1 MKVNFIIK
9 FIHLGLFL
17 LFLSFGGC
25 KPDSHYHLTLGGLFQ
40 DKMVL
45 QQDTLV
51 SIWGKTNP
59 KTEVELKSSWGAMV
73 QTVSDSIGDWI
84 VQLPT
89 PKADHQ
95 PHKLSVTTENNNVNL
110 NNILLGEVWLASGQ
124 SNMEMPMKG
133 FRYAKIHELVQ
144 GADKEIADANYPE
157 IRMFTVKRMIA
168 FEPQKNVEGN
178 WAICSPETLGEFSAV
193 AYYFGKKLY
202 QKLEVPI
209 GLIHSSWG
217 GSPAESWARLDF
229 IEKIEGFENTSKR
242 LKIAND
248 PNTPYNKWVAKH
260 TSVKRDSLIEVD
272 NFKWIDETHLK
283 FLSSDYNDE
292 NWQDAS
298 VTSIGKAFEKDDFN
312 GIGWIRQQLNI
323 DSLPQGDLV
332 FDLGK
337 TDDLYTIFLNGK
349 MIGRKEYWGVAS
361 SRYTFSSDLLIKGQN
376 TIAIRFIDV
385 WGEGGLNADRNRGI
399 FDGDKKI
406 IALNEDWKLN
416 MVCYLT
422 GGDFYILKSGD
433 EEIAL
438 ASPERMPH
446 QSNSPTTL
454 NNGMIA
460 PLVPYTLK
468 GFIWYQGESN
478 QGRAEEYKTLFP
490 AVIDSW
496 RAQWKNQT
504 LPFYYVQIAPYAG
517 YGLRTDSAQRATSA
531 ELRESQMLT
540 LAKSN
545 VGMAITTDIGDD
557 KLIHPPKKKP
567 VGERLALWA
576 LNKDY
581 GYTDLVHSGP
591 IYKSVSFN
599 KGKAFVSFEH
609 LGSGLFCPDKTIKHF
624 EIAGRDGKYFSAK
637 ARIVGKEVMVWSKKV
652 SRPQS
657 VRLGWNNYVKINL
670 FNKEG
675 LPASSFRSKK

>member
-1 MKVNFIIK
+1 MITFLIGCQTNSPTE
-9 FIHLGLFL
+9 LSLNNLFN
-17 LFLSFGGC
+17 
-25 KPDSHYHLTLGGLFQ
+25 DH
-40 DKMVL
+40 MVL

-51 SIWGKTNP
+51 SFWGQATKGV
-59 KTEVELKSSWGAMV
+59 KVSLHSSWGAQATTVADETGNWMV
-73 QTVSDSIGDWI
+73 Q
-84 VQLPT
+84 LNT
-89 PKADHQ
+89 PKADNKSHT
-95 PHKLSVTTENNNVNL
+95 VTVKSKKNTIKIEDVL
-110 NNILLGEVWLASGQ
+110 MGEVWLASGQ

-133 FRYAKIHELVQ
+133 FRYAKVHELVE
-144 GADKEIADANYPE
+144 GAEEEIANANYPE
-157 IRMFTVKRMIA
+157 IRMFTVKRTIA
-168 FEPQKNVEGN
+168 FEPQENIEGN
-178 WAICSPETLGEFSAV
+178 WAVCTPETLGEFSAV

-202 QKLEVPI
+202 QELNVPI

-217 GSPAESWARLDF
+217 GSPAESWVRLDL
-229 IEKIEGFENTSKR
+229 IEKIKGFENTSKR
-242 LKIAND
+242 LEIAND

-260 TSVKRDSLIEVD
+260 TSVKWDSLIEVD
-272 NFKWIDETHLK
+272 NFKWVDKTHLE
-283 FLSSDYNDE
+283 FLSSDYNDDA
-292 NWQDAS
+292 WQDAA
-298 VTSIGKAFEKDDFN
+298 VTSIGEAFEKDDFN

-323 DSLPQGDLV
+323 DSLPDGDLV
-332 FDLGK
+332 FDLGE
-337 TDDLYTIFLNGK
+337 TDDLYTIFINGE

-361 SRYTFSSDLLIKGQN
+361 NRYTFSSDVLKKGQN

-385 WGEGGLNADRNRGI
+385 WGEGGLNVDRNRGI
-399 FDGDKKI
+399 YVGDKKI

-422 GGDFYILKSGD
+422 GGDFYILESGD

-438 ASPERMPH
+438 ASPDRMPH

-496 RAQWKNQT
+496 RAQWKNEA
-504 LPFYYVQIAPYAG
+504 LPFYYVQIAPFAG
-517 YGLRTDSAQRATSA
+517 YGLRTDAAERMTSA

-545 VGMAITTDIGDD
+545 VGMAITTDVGDD
-557 KLIHPPKKKP
+557 KLIHPPKKKE
-567 VGERLALWA
+567 VGDRLALWA

-591 IYKSVSFN
+591 IYKSVRFN
-599 KGKAFVSFEH
+599 KGRALVSFDH
-609 LGSGLFCPDKTIKHF
+609 AGSGLYCPDNTIKHF
-624 EIAGRDGKYFSAK
+624 EIAGADGKYYPAK
-637 ARIVGKEVMVWSKKV
+637 ARIVGKEVMVWSNKV
-652 SRPQS
+652 QQPKG
-657 VRLGWNNYVKINL
+657 VRLGWENYFEINL

-675 LPASSFRSKK
+675 LPASSFRSMK

>member
-1 MKVNFIIK
+1 MV
-9 FIHLGLFL
+9 LFL
-17 LFLSFGGC
+17 IGCQTNSPTELSLNNLFN
-25 KPDSHYHLTLGGLFQ
+25 DH
-40 DKMVL
+40 MVL

-51 SIWGKTNP
+51 SFWGQATKGV
-59 KTEVELKSSWGAMV
+59 KVSLHSSWGAQATTVADETGNWMV
-73 QTVSDSIGDWI
+73 Q
-84 VQLPT
+84 LNT
-89 PKADHQ
+89 PKADNKSHT
-95 PHKLSVTTENNNVNL
+95 VTVKSKKNTIKIEDVL
-110 NNILLGEVWLASGQ
+110 MGEVWLASGQ

-133 FRYAKIHELVQ
+133 FRYAKVHELVE
-144 GADKEIADANYPE
+144 GAEEEIANANYPE
-157 IRMFTVKRMIA
+157 IRMFTVKRTIA
-168 FEPQKNVEGN
+168 FEPQENIEGN
-178 WAICSPETLGEFSAV
+178 WAVCTPETLGEFSAV

-202 QKLEVPI
+202 QELNVPI

-217 GSPAESWARLDF
+217 GSPAESWVRLDL
-229 IEKIEGFENTSKR
+229 IEKIKGFENTSKR
-242 LKIAND
+242 LEIAND

-260 TSVKRDSLIEVD
+260 TSVKWDSLIEVD
-272 NFKWIDETHLK
+272 NFKWVDKTHLE
-283 FLSSDYNDE
+283 FLSSDYNDDA
-292 NWQDAS
+292 WQDAA
-298 VTSIGKAFEKDDFN
+298 VTSIGEAFEKDDFN

-323 DSLPQGDLV
+323 DSLPDGDLV
-332 FDLGK
+332 FDLGE
-337 TDDLYTIFLNGK
+337 TDDLYTIFINGE

-361 SRYTFSSDLLIKGQN
+361 NRYTFSSDVLKKGQN

-385 WGEGGLNADRNRGI
+385 WGEGGLNVDRNRGI
-399 FDGDKKI
+399 YVGDKKI

-422 GGDFYILKSGD
+422 GGDFYILESGD

-438 ASPERMPH
+438 ASPDRMPH

-496 RAQWKNQT
+496 RAQWKNEA
-504 LPFYYVQIAPYAG
+504 LPFYYVQIAPFAG
-517 YGLRTDSAQRATSA
+517 YGLRTDAAERMTSA

-545 VGMAITTDIGDD
+545 VGMAITTDVGDD
-557 KLIHPPKKKP
+557 KLIHPPKKKE
-567 VGERLALWA
+567 VGDRLALWA

-591 IYKSVSFN
+591 IYKSVRFN
-599 KGKAFVSFEH
+599 KGRALVSFDH
-609 LGSGLFCPDKTIKHF
+609 AGSGLYCPDNTIKHF
-624 EIAGRDGKYFSAK
+624 EIAGADGKYYPAK
-637 ARIVGKEVMVWSKKV
+637 ARIVGKEVMVWSNKV
-652 SRPQS
+652 QQPKG
-657 VRLGWNNYVKINL
+657 VRLGWENYFEINL

-675 LPASSFRSKK
+675 LPASSFRSMK

>member
-1 MKVNFIIK
+1 MV
-9 FIHLGLFL
+9 LFL
-17 LFLSFGGC
+17 IGCQTNSPTELSLNNLFN
-25 KPDSHYHLTLGGLFQ
+25 DH
-40 DKMVL
+40 MVL

-51 SIWGKTNP
+51 SFWGQATKGV
-59 KTEVELKSSWGAMV
+59 KVSLHSSWGAQATTVADETGNWMV
-73 QTVSDSIGDWI
+73 Q
-84 VQLPT
+84 LNT
-89 PKADHQ
+89 PKADNKSHT
-95 PHKLSVTTENNNVNL
+95 VTVKSKKNTIKIEDVL
-110 NNILLGEVWLASGQ
+110 MGEVWLASGQ

-133 FRYAKIHELVQ
+133 FRYAKVHELVE
-144 GADKEIADANYPE
+144 GAEEEIANANYPE
-157 IRMFTVKRMIA
+157 IRMFTVKRTIA
-168 FEPQKNVEGN
+168 FEPQENIEGN
-178 WAICSPETLGEFSAV
+178 WAVCTPETLGEFSAV

-202 QKLEVPI
+202 QELNVPI

-217 GSPAESWARLDF
+217 GSPAESWARLDL
-229 IEKIEGFENTSKR
+229 IEKIKGFENTSKR
-242 LKIAND
+242 LEIAND

-260 TSVKRDSLIEVD
+260 TSVKWDSLIEVD
-272 NFKWIDETHLK
+272 NFKWVDETHLE
-283 FLSSDYNDE
+283 FLYSDYNDDA
-292 NWQDAS
+292 WQDAA
-298 VTSIGKAFEKDDFN
+298 VTSIGEAFEKDDFN

-323 DSLPQGDLV
+323 DSLPEGDLV
-332 FDLGK
+332 FDLGE
-337 TDDLYTIFLNGK
+337 TDDLYTIFINGE

-361 SRYTFSSDLLIKGQN
+361 NRYTFSSDVLKKGQN

-385 WGEGGLNADRNRGI
+385 WGEGGLNVDRNRGI
-399 FDGDKKI
+399 YAGEKKI

-422 GGDFYILKSGD
+422 GGDFYILESGD

-438 ASPERMPH
+438 ASPDRMPH

-496 RAQWKNQT
+496 RAQWKNEA
-504 LPFYYVQIAPYAG
+504 LPFYYVQIAPFAG
-517 YGLRTDSAQRATSA
+517 YGLRTDAAERMTSA

-545 VGMAITTDIGDD
+545 VGMAITTDVGDD
-557 KLIHPPKKKP
+557 KLIHPPKKKE
-567 VGERLALWA
+567 VGDRLALWA

-591 IYKSVSFN
+591 IYKSMRFN
-599 KGKAFVSFEH
+599 KGRALVSFDH
-609 LGSGLFCPDKTIKHF
+609 AGSGLYCPDNTIKHF
-624 EIAGRDGKYFSAK
+624 EIAGTDGKYYPAK
-637 ARIVGKEVMVWSKKV
+637 ARIIGKEVMVWSNKV
-652 SRPQS
+652 PQPKG
-657 VRLGWNNYVKINL
+657 VRLGWENYFEINL

-675 LPASSFRSKK
+675 LPASSFRSMK

>member
-1 MKVNFIIK
+1 MKKITLLMV
-9 FIHLGLFL
+9 LFL
-17 LFLSFGGC
+17 IGCQTNSPTELSLINLFN
-25 KPDSHYHLTLGGLFQ
+25 DH
-40 DKMVL
+40 MVL

-51 SIWGKTNP
+51 SFWGQATKGV
-59 KTEVELKSSWGAMV
+59 KVSLHSSWGAQATTVADETGNWMV
-73 QTVSDSIGDWI
+73 Q
-84 VQLPT
+84 LNT
-89 PKADHQ
+89 PKADNKSHT
-95 PHKLSVTTENNNVNL
+95 VTVKSKKNTIKIEDVL
-110 NNILLGEVWLASGQ
+110 MGEVWLASGQ

-133 FRYAKIHELVQ
+133 FRYAKVHELVE
-144 GADKEIADANYPE
+144 GAEEEIANANYPE
-157 IRMFTVKRMIA
+157 IRMFTVKRTIA
-168 FEPQKNVEGN
+168 FEPQENIEGN
-178 WAICSPETLGEFSAV
+178 WAVCTPETLGEFSAV

-202 QKLEVPI
+202 QELNVPI

-217 GSPAESWARLDF
+217 GSPAESWVRLDL
-229 IEKIEGFENTSKR
+229 IEKIKGFENTSKR
-242 LKIAND
+242 LEIAND

-260 TSVKRDSLIEVD
+260 TSVKWDSLIEVD
-272 NFKWIDETHLK
+272 NFKWVDKTHLE
-283 FLSSDYNDE
+283 FLSSDYNDDA
-292 NWQDAS
+292 WQDAA
-298 VTSIGKAFEKDDFN
+298 VTSIGEAFEKDDFN

-323 DSLPQGDLV
+323 DSLPEGDLV
-332 FDLGK
+332 FDLGE
-337 TDDLYTIFLNGK
+337 TDDLYTIFINGE

-361 SRYTFSSDLLIKGQN
+361 NRYTFSSDVLKKGQN

-385 WGEGGLNADRNRGI
+385 WGEGGLNVDRNRGI
-399 FDGDKKI
+399 YVGDKKI

-422 GGDFYILKSGD
+422 GGDFYILESGD

-438 ASPERMPH
+438 ASPDRMPH

-496 RAQWKNQT
+496 RAQWKNEA
-504 LPFYYVQIAPYAG
+504 LPFYYVQIAPFAG
-517 YGLRTDSAQRATSA
+517 YGLRTDAAERMTSA

-545 VGMAITTDIGDD
+545 VGMAITTDVGDD
-557 KLIHPPKKKP
+557 KLIHPPKKKE
-567 VGERLALWA
+567 VGDRLALWA
-576 LNKDY
+576 FNKDY

-591 IYKSVSFN
+591 IYKSVRFN
-599 KGKAFVSFEH
+599 KGRALVSFDH
-609 LGSGLFCPDKTIKHF
+609 AGSGLYCPDNTIKHF
-624 EIAGRDGKYFSAK
+624 EIAGADGKYYPAK
-637 ARIVGKEVMVWSKKV
+637 ARIIGKEVMVWSNKV
-652 SRPQS
+652 PQPKG
-657 VRLGWNNYVKINL
+657 VRLGWENYFEINL

-675 LPASSFRSKK
+675 LPASSFRSME

>member
-1 MKVNFIIK
+1 MV
-9 FIHLGLFL
+9 LFL
-17 LFLSFGGC
+17 IGCQTNSPTELSLINLFN
-25 KPDSHYHLTLGGLFQ
+25 DH
-40 DKMVL
+40 MVL

-51 SIWGKTNP
+51 SFWGQATKGV
-59 KTEVELKSSWGAMV
+59 KVSLHSSWGAQATTVADETGNWMV
-73 QTVSDSIGDWI
+73 Q
-84 VQLPT
+84 LNT
-89 PKADHQ
+89 PKADNKSHT
-95 PHKLSVTTENNNVNL
+95 VTVKSKKNTIKIEDVL
-110 NNILLGEVWLASGQ
+110 MGEVWLASGQ

-133 FRYAKIHELVQ
+133 FRYAKVHELVE
-144 GADKEIADANYPE
+144 GAEEEIANANYPE
-157 IRMFTVKRMIA
+157 IRMFTVKRTIA
-168 FEPQKNVEGN
+168 FEPQENIEGN
-178 WAICSPETLGEFSAV
+178 WAVCTPETLWEFSAV

-202 QKLEVPI
+202 QELNVPI

-217 GSPAESWARLDF
+217 GSPAESWVRLDL
-229 IEKIEGFENTSKR
+229 IEKIKGFENTSKR
-242 LKIAND
+242 LESAND

-260 TSVKRDSLIEVD
+260 TSVKWDSLIEVD
-272 NFKWIDETHLK
+272 NFKWVDKTHLE
-283 FLSSDYNDE
+283 FLSSDYNDDA
-292 NWQDAS
+292 WQDAA
-298 VTSIGKAFEKDDFN
+298 VTSIGEAFEKDDFN

-323 DSLPQGDLV
+323 DSLPEGDLV
-332 FDLGK
+332 FDLGE
-337 TDDLYTIFLNGK
+337 TDDLYTIFINGE

-361 SRYTFSSDLLIKGQN
+361 NRYTFSSDVLKKGQN

-385 WGEGGLNADRNRGI
+385 WGEGGLNVDRNRGI
-399 FDGDKKI
+399 YVGDKKI

-422 GGDFYILKSGD
+422 GGDFYILESGD

-438 ASPERMPH
+438 ASPDRMPH

-496 RAQWKNQT
+496 RAQWKNEA
-504 LPFYYVQIAPYAG
+504 LPFYYVQIAPFAG
-517 YGLRTDSAQRATSA
+517 YGLRTDAAERMTSA

-545 VGMAITTDIGDD
+545 VGMAITTDVGDD
-557 KLIHPPKKKP
+557 KLIHPPKKKE
-567 VGERLALWA
+567 VGDRLALWA
-576 LNKDY
+576 FNKDY

-591 IYKSVSFN
+591 IYKSVRFN
-599 KGKAFVSFEH
+599 KGRALVSFDH
-609 LGSGLFCPDKTIKHF
+609 AGSGLYCPDNTIKHF
-624 EIAGRDGKYFSAK
+624 EIAGADGKYYPAK
-637 ARIVGKEVMVWSKKV
+637 ARIIGKEVMVWSNKV
-652 SRPQS
+652 PQPKG
-657 VRLGWNNYVKINL
+657 VRLGWENYFEINL

-675 LPASSFRSKK
+675 LPASSFRSME

>member
-1 MKVNFIIK
+1 MV
-9 FIHLGLFL
+9 LFL
-17 LFLSFGGC
+17 IGCQTNSPTELSLNNLFN
-25 KPDSHYHLTLGGLFQ
+25 DH
-40 DKMVL
+40 MVL

-51 SIWGKTNP
+51 SFWGQATKGV
-59 KTEVELKSSWGAMV
+59 KVSLHSSWGAQATTVADETGNWMV
-73 QTVSDSIGDWI
+73 Q
-84 VQLPT
+84 LNT
-89 PKADHQ
+89 PKADNKSHT
-95 PHKLSVTTENNNVNL
+95 VTVKSKKNTIKIEDVL
-110 NNILLGEVWLASGQ
+110 MGEVWLASGQ

-133 FRYAKIHELVQ
+133 FRYAKVHELVE
-144 GADKEIADANYPE
+144 GAEEEIANANYPE
-157 IRMFTVKRMIA
+157 IRMFTVKRTIA
-168 FEPQKNVEGN
+168 FEPQENIEGN
-178 WAICSPETLGEFSAV
+178 WAVCTPETLGEFSAV

-202 QKLEVPI
+202 QELNVPI

-217 GSPAESWARLDF
+217 GSPAESWVRLDL
-229 IEKIEGFENTSKR
+229 IEKIKGFENTSKR
-242 LKIAND
+242 LEIAND

-260 TSVKRDSLIEVD
+260 TSVKWDSLIEVD
-272 NFKWIDETHLK
+272 NFKWVDKTHLE
-283 FLSSDYNDE
+283 FLSSDYNDDA
-292 NWQDAS
+292 WQDAA
-298 VTSIGKAFEKDDFN
+298 VTSIGEAFEKDDFN

-323 DSLPQGDLV
+323 DSLPDGDLV
-332 FDLGK
+332 FDLGE
-337 TDDLYTIFLNGK
+337 TDDLYTIFINGE

-361 SRYTFSSDLLIKGQN
+361 NRYTFSSDVLKKGQN

-385 WGEGGLNADRNRGI
+385 WGEGGLNVDRNRGI
-399 FDGDKKI
+399 YVGDKKI

-422 GGDFYILKSGD
+422 GGDFYILESGD
-433 EEIAL
+433 EEIVL

-496 RAQWKNQT
+496 RAQWKNEA
-504 LPFYYVQIAPYAG
+504 LPFYYVQIAPFAG
-517 YGLRTDSAQRATSA
+517 YGLRTDAAERMTSA

-545 VGMAITTDIGDD
+545 VGMAITTDVGDD
-557 KLIHPPKKKP
+557 KLIHPPKKKE
-567 VGERLALWA
+567 VGDRLALWA

-591 IYKSVSFN
+591 IYKSVRFN
-599 KGKAFVSFEH
+599 KGRALVSFDH
-609 LGSGLFCPDKTIKHF
+609 AGSGLYCPDNTIKHF
-624 EIAGRDGKYFSAK
+624 EIAGADGKYYPAK
-637 ARIVGKEVMVWSKKV
+637 VRIVGKEVMVWSNKV
-652 SRPQS
+652 QQPKG
-657 VRLGWNNYVKINL
+657 VRLGWENYFEINL

-675 LPASSFRSKK
+675 LPASSFRSMK

>member
-1 MKVNFIIK
+1 MITFLIGCQTNSPTE
-9 FIHLGLFL
+9 LSLNNLFN
-17 LFLSFGGC
+17 
-25 KPDSHYHLTLGGLFQ
+25 DH
-40 DKMVL
+40 MVL

-51 SIWGKTNP
+51 SFWGQATKGV
-59 KTEVELKSSWGAMV
+59 KVSLHSSWGAQATTVADETGNWMV
-73 QTVSDSIGDWI
+73 Q
-84 VQLPT
+84 LNT
-89 PKADHQ
+89 PKADNKSHT
-95 PHKLSVTTENNNVNL
+95 VTVKSKKNTIKIEDVL
-110 NNILLGEVWLASGQ
+110 MGEVWLASGQ

-133 FRYAKIHELVQ
+133 FRYAKVHELVE
-144 GADKEIADANYPE
+144 GAEEEIANANYPE
-157 IRMFTVKRMIA
+157 IRMFTVKRTIA
-168 FEPQKNVEGN
+168 FEPQENIEGN
-178 WAICSPETLGEFSAV
+178 WAVCTPETLGEFSAV

-202 QKLEVPI
+202 QELNVPI

-217 GSPAESWARLDF
+217 GSPAESWVRLDL
-229 IEKIEGFENTSKR
+229 IEKIKGFENTSKR
-242 LKIAND
+242 LEIAND

-260 TSVKRDSLIEVD
+260 TSVKWDSLIEVD
-272 NFKWIDETHLK
+272 NFKWVDKTHLE
-283 FLSSDYNDE
+283 FLSSDYNDDA
-292 NWQDAS
+292 WQDAA
-298 VTSIGKAFEKDDFN
+298 VTSIGEAFEKDDFN

-323 DSLPQGDLV
+323 DSLPEGDLV
-332 FDLGK
+332 FDLGE
-337 TDDLYTIFLNGK
+337 TDDLYTIFINGE

-361 SRYTFSSDLLIKGQN
+361 NRYTFSSDVLKKGQN

-385 WGEGGLNADRNRGI
+385 WGEGGLNVDRNRGI
-399 FDGDKKI
+399 YVGDKKI

-422 GGDFYILKSGD
+422 GGDFYILESGD

-438 ASPERMPH
+438 ASPDRMPH

-496 RAQWKNQT
+496 RAQWKNEA
-504 LPFYYVQIAPYAG
+504 LPFYYVQIAPFAG
-517 YGLRTDSAQRATSA
+517 YGLRTDAAERMTSA

-545 VGMAITTDIGDD
+545 VGMAITTDVGDD
-557 KLIHPPKKKP
+557 KLIHPPKKKE
-567 VGERLALWA
+567 VGDRLALWA

-591 IYKSVSFN
+591 IYKSVRFN
-599 KGKAFVSFEH
+599 KGRALVSFDH
-609 LGSGLFCPDKTIKHF
+609 AGSGLYCPDNTIKHF
-624 EIAGRDGKYFSAK
+624 EIAGADGKYYPAK
-637 ARIVGKEVMVWSKKV
+637 ARIVGKEVMVWSNKV
-652 SRPQS
+652 QQPKG
-657 VRLGWNNYVKINL
+657 VRLGWENYFEINL

-675 LPASSFRSKK
+675 LPASSFRSMK

>member
-1 MKVNFIIK
+1 MVTFLIGCQTNSPTE
-9 FIHLGLFL
+9 LSLNNLFN
-17 LFLSFGGC
+17 
-25 KPDSHYHLTLGGLFQ
+25 DH
-40 DKMVL
+40 MVL

-51 SIWGKTNP
+51 SFWGQATKGV
-59 KTEVELKSSWGAMV
+59 KVSLHSSWGAQATTVADETGNWMV
-73 QTVSDSIGDWI
+73 Q
-84 VQLPT
+84 LNT
-89 PKADHQ
+89 PKADNKSHT
-95 PHKLSVTTENNNVNL
+95 VTVKSKKNTIKIEDVL
-110 NNILLGEVWLASGQ
+110 MGEVWLASGQ

-133 FRYAKIHELVQ
+133 FRYAKVHELVE
-144 GADKEIADANYPE
+144 GAEEEIANANYPE
-157 IRMFTVKRMIA
+157 IRMFTVKRTIA
-168 FEPQKNVEGN
+168 FEPQENIEGN
-178 WAICSPETLGEFSAV
+178 WAVCTPETLGEFSAV

-202 QKLEVPI
+202 QELNVPI

-217 GSPAESWARLDF
+217 GSPAESWVRLDL
-229 IEKIEGFENTSKR
+229 IEKIKGFENTSKR
-242 LKIAND
+242 LEIAND

-260 TSVKRDSLIEVD
+260 TSVKWDSLIEVD
-272 NFKWIDETHLK
+272 NFKWVDKTHLE
-283 FLSSDYNDE
+283 FLSSDYNDDT
-292 NWQDAS
+292 WQDAA
-298 VTSIGKAFEKDDFN
+298 VTSIGEAFEKDDFN

-323 DSLPQGDLV
+323 DSLPEGDLV
-332 FDLGK
+332 FDLGE
-337 TDDLYTIFLNGK
+337 TDDLYTIFINGE

-361 SRYTFSSDLLIKGQN
+361 NRYTFSSDVLKKGQN

-385 WGEGGLNADRNRGI
+385 WGEGGLNVDRNRGI
-399 FDGDKKI
+399 YVGDKKI

-422 GGDFYILKSGD
+422 GGDFYILESGD

-438 ASPERMPH
+438 ASPDRMPH

-496 RAQWKNQT
+496 RAQWKNEA
-504 LPFYYVQIAPYAG
+504 LPFYYVQIAPFAG
-517 YGLRTDSAQRATSA
+517 YGLRTDAAERMTSA

-545 VGMAITTDIGDD
+545 VGMAITTDVGDD
-557 KLIHPPKKKP
+557 KLIHPPKKKE
-567 VGERLALWA
+567 VGDRLALWA

-591 IYKSVSFN
+591 IYKSVRFN
-599 KGKAFVSFEH
+599 KGRALVSFDH
-609 LGSGLFCPDKTIKHF
+609 AGSGLYCPDNTIKHF
-624 EIAGRDGKYFSAK
+624 EIAGADGKYYPAK
-637 ARIVGKEVMVWSKKV
+637 ARIVGKEVMVWSNKV
-652 SRPQS
+652 QQPKG
-657 VRLGWNNYVKINL
+657 VRLGWENYFEINL

-675 LPASSFRSKK
+675 LPASSFRSMK

>member
-1 MKVNFIIK
+1 MV
-9 FIHLGLFL
+9 LFL
-17 LFLSFGGC
+17 IGCQTNSPTELSLINLFN
-25 KPDSHYHLTLGGLFQ
+25 DH
-40 DKMVL
+40 MVL

-51 SIWGKTNP
+51 SFWGQATKGV
-59 KTEVELKSSWGAMV
+59 KVSLHSSWGAQATTVADETGNWMV
-73 QTVSDSIGDWI
+73 Q
-84 VQLPT
+84 LNT
-89 PKADHQ
+89 PKADNKSHT
-95 PHKLSVTTENNNVNL
+95 VTVKSKKNTIKIEDVL
-110 NNILLGEVWLASGQ
+110 MGEVWLASGQ

-133 FRYAKIHELVQ
+133 FRYAKVHELVE
-144 GADKEIADANYPE
+144 GAEEEIANANYPE
-157 IRMFTVKRMIA
+157 IRMFTVKRTIA
-168 FEPQKNVEGN
+168 FEPQENIEGN
-178 WAICSPETLGEFSAV
+178 WAVCTPETLGEFSAV

-202 QKLEVPI
+202 QELNVPI

-217 GSPAESWARLDF
+217 GSPAESWVRLDL
-229 IEKIEGFENTSKR
+229 IEKIKGFENTSKR
-242 LKIAND
+242 LEIAND

-260 TSVKRDSLIEVD
+260 TSVKWDSLIEVD
-272 NFKWIDETHLK
+272 NFKWVDKTHLE
-283 FLSSDYNDE
+283 FLSSDYNDDA
-292 NWQDAS
+292 WQDAA
-298 VTSIGKAFEKDDFN
+298 VTSIGEAFEKDDFN

-323 DSLPQGDLV
+323 DSLPEGDLV
-332 FDLGK
+332 FDLGE
-337 TDDLYTIFLNGK
+337 TDDLYTIFINGE

-361 SRYTFSSDLLIKGQN
+361 NRYTFSSDVLKKGQN

-385 WGEGGLNADRNRGI
+385 CGEGCLNVDRNRGI
-399 FDGDKKI
+399 YVGDKKI

-422 GGDFYILKSGD
+422 GGDFYILESGD

-438 ASPERMPH
+438 ASPDRMPH

-496 RAQWKNQT
+496 RAQLKNEA
-504 LPFYYVQIAPYAG
+504 LPFYYVQIAPFAG
-517 YGLRTDSAQRATSA
+517 YGLRTDAAERMTSA

-545 VGMAITTDIGDD
+545 VGMAITTDVGDD
-557 KLIHPPKKKP
+557 KLIHPPKKKE
-567 VGERLALWA
+567 VGDRLALWA
-576 LNKDY
+576 FNKDY

-591 IYKSVSFN
+591 IYKSVRFN
-599 KGKAFVSFEH
+599 KGRALVSFDH
-609 LGSGLFCPDKTIKHF
+609 AGSGLYCPDNTIKHF
-624 EIAGRDGKYFSAK
+624 EIAGADGKYYPAK
-637 ARIVGKEVMVWSKKV
+637 AIIIGKEVMVWSNKV
-652 SRPQS
+652 PQPKG
-657 VRLGWNNYVKINL
+657 VRLGWENYFEINL

-675 LPASSFRSKK
+675 LPASSFRSME

>member
-1 MKVNFIIK
+1 MVTFLIGCQTNSPTE
-9 FIHLGLFL
+9 LSLNNLFN
-17 LFLSFGGC
+17 
-25 KPDSHYHLTLGGLFQ
+25 DH
-40 DKMVL
+40 MVL

-51 SIWGKTNP
+51 SFWGQATKGV
-59 KTEVELKSSWGAMV
+59 KVSLHSSWGAQATTVADETGNWMV
-73 QTVSDSIGDWI
+73 Q
-84 VQLPT
+84 LNT
-89 PKADHQ
+89 PKADNKSHT
-95 PHKLSVTTENNNVNL
+95 VTVKSKKNTIKIEDVL
-110 NNILLGEVWLASGQ
+110 MGEVWLASGQ

-133 FRYAKIHELVQ
+133 FRYAKVHELVE
-144 GADKEIADANYPE
+144 GAEEEIANANYPE
-157 IRMFTVKRMIA
+157 IRMFTVKRTIA
-168 FEPQKNVEGN
+168 FEPQENIEGN
-178 WAICSPETLGEFSAV
+178 WAVCTPETLGEFSAV

-202 QKLEVPI
+202 QELNVPI

-217 GSPAESWARLDF
+217 GSPAESWARLDL
-229 IEKIEGFENTSKR
+229 IEKIKGFENTSKR
-242 LKIAND
+242 LEIAND

-260 TSVKRDSLIEVD
+260 TSVKWDSLIEVD
-272 NFKWIDETHLK
+272 NFKWVDKTHLE
-283 FLSSDYNDE
+283 FLSSDYNDDA
-292 NWQDAS
+292 WQDAA
-298 VTSIGKAFEKDDFN
+298 VTSIGEAFEKDDFN

-332 FDLGK
+332 FDLGE
-337 TDDLYTIFLNGK
+337 TDDLYTIFINGE

-361 SRYTFSSDLLIKGQN
+361 NRYTFSSDVLKKGQN

-385 WGEGGLNADRNRGI
+385 WAEGGLNVDRNRGI
-399 FDGDKKI
+399 YVGDKKI

-422 GGDFYILKSGD
+422 GGDFYILESGD

-496 RAQWKNQT
+496 RAQWKNEA
-504 LPFYYVQIAPYAG
+504 LPFYYVQIAPFVG
-517 YGLRTDSAQRATSA
+517 YGLRTDAAERMTSA

-545 VGMAITTDIGDD
+545 VGMAITTDVGDD
-557 KLIHPPKKKP
+557 KLIHPPKKKE
-567 VGERLALWA
+567 VGDRLALWA

-591 IYKSVSFN
+591 IYKSVRFN
-599 KGKAFVSFEH
+599 KGRALVSFDH
-609 LGSGLFCPDKTIKHF
+609 AGSGLYCPDNTIKHF
-624 EIAGRDGKYFSAK
+624 EIAGTDGKYYPAK
-637 ARIVGKEVMVWSKKV
+637 ARIIGKEVMVWSNKV
-652 SRPQS
+652 PQPKG
-657 VRLGWNNYVKINL
+657 VRLGWENYFEINL

-675 LPASSFRSKK
+675 LPASSFRSME

>member
-1 MKVNFIIK
+1 MV
-9 FIHLGLFL
+9 LFL
-17 LFLSFGGC
+17 IGCQTNSPTELSLNNLFN
-25 KPDSHYHLTLGGLFQ
+25 DH
-40 DKMVL
+40 MVL

-51 SIWGKTNP
+51 SFWGQATKGV
-59 KTEVELKSSWGAMV
+59 KVSLHSSWGAQATTVADETGNWMV
-73 QTVSDSIGDWI
+73 Q
-84 VQLPT
+84 LNT
-89 PKADHQ
+89 PKADNKSHT
-95 PHKLSVTTENNNVNL
+95 VTVKSKKNTIKIEDVL
-110 NNILLGEVWLASGQ
+110 MGEVWLASGQ

-133 FRYAKIHELVQ
+133 FRYAKVHELVE
-144 GADKEIADANYPE
+144 GAEEEIANANYPE
-157 IRMFTVKRMIA
+157 IRMFTVKRTIA
-168 FEPQKNVEGN
+168 FEPQENIEGN
-178 WAICSPETLGEFSAV
+178 WAVCTPETLGEFSAV

-202 QKLEVPI
+202 QELNVPI

-217 GSPAESWARLDF
+217 GSPAESWARLDL
-229 IEKIEGFENTSKR
+229 IEKIKGFENTSKR
-242 LKIAND
+242 LEIAND

-260 TSVKRDSLIEVD
+260 TSVKWDSLIEVD
-272 NFKWIDETHLK
+272 NFKWVDKTHLE
-283 FLSSDYNDE
+283 FLSSDYNDDA
-292 NWQDAS
+292 WQDAA
-298 VTSIGKAFEKDDFN
+298 VTSIGEAFEKDDFN

-323 DSLPQGDLV
+323 DSLPEGDLV
-332 FDLGK
+332 FDLGE
-337 TDDLYTIFLNGK
+337 TDDLYTIFINGE

-361 SRYTFSSDLLIKGQN
+361 NRYTFSSDVLKKGQN

-385 WGEGGLNADRNRGI
+385 WGEGGLNVDRNRGI
-399 FDGDKKI
+399 YVGDKKI

-422 GGDFYILKSGD
+422 GGDFYILESGD

-438 ASPERMPH
+438 ASPDRMPH

-496 RAQWKNQT
+496 RAQWKNEA
-504 LPFYYVQIAPYAG
+504 LPFYYVQIAPFAG
-517 YGLRTDSAQRATSA
+517 YGLRTDAAERMTSA

-545 VGMAITTDIGDD
+545 VGMAITTDVGDD
-557 KLIHPPKKKP
+557 KLIHPPKKKE
-567 VGERLALWA
+567 VGDRLALWA

-591 IYKSVSFN
+591 IYKSVRFN
-599 KGKAFVSFEH
+599 KGRALVSFDH
-609 LGSGLFCPDKTIKHF
+609 AGSGLYCPDNTIKHF
-624 EIAGRDGKYFSAK
+624 EIAGTDGKYYPAK
-637 ARIVGKEVMVWSKKV
+637 ARIIGKEVMVWSNKV
-652 SRPQS
+652 PQPKG
-657 VRLGWNNYVKINL
+657 VRLGWENYFEINL

-675 LPASSFRSKK
+675 LPASSFRSMK

>member
-1 MKVNFIIK
+1 MKKITLLMV
-9 FIHLGLFL
+9 LFL
-17 LFLSFGGC
+17 IGCQTNSPTELSLNNLFN
-25 KPDSHYHLTLGGLFQ
+25 DH
-40 DKMVL
+40 MVL

-51 SIWGKTNP
+51 SFWGQATKGV
-59 KTEVELKSSWGAMV
+59 KVSLHSSWGAQATTVADETGNWMV
-73 QTVSDSIGDWI
+73 Q
-84 VQLPT
+84 LNT
-89 PKADHQ
+89 PKADNKSHT
-95 PHKLSVTTENNNVNL
+95 VTVKSKKNTIKIEDVL
-110 NNILLGEVWLASGQ
+110 MGEVWLASGQ

-133 FRYAKIHELVQ
+133 FRYAKVHELVE
-144 GADKEIADANYPE
+144 GAEEEIANANYPE
-157 IRMFTVKRMIA
+157 IRMFTVKRTIA
-168 FEPQKNVEGN
+168 FEPQENIEGN
-178 WAICSPETLGEFSAV
+178 WAVCTPETLGEFSAV

-202 QKLEVPI
+202 QELNVPI

-217 GSPAESWARLDF
+217 GSPAESWVRLDL
-229 IEKIEGFENTSKR
+229 IEKIKGFENTSKR
-242 LKIAND
+242 LEIAND

-260 TSVKRDSLIEVD
+260 TSVKWDSLIKVD
-272 NFKWIDETHLK
+272 NFKWVDKTHLE
-283 FLSSDYNDE
+283 FLSSDYNDDA
-292 NWQDAS
+292 WQDAA

-323 DSLPQGDLV
+323 DSLPDGDLV
-332 FDLGK
+332 FDLGE
-337 TDDLYTIFLNGK
+337 TDDLYTIFINGE

-361 SRYTFSSDLLIKGQN
+361 NRYTFSSDVLKKGQN

-385 WGEGGLNADRNRGI
+385 WGEGGLNVDRNRGI
-399 FDGDKKI
+399 YVGDKKI

-422 GGDFYILKSGD
+422 GGDFYILESGD

-438 ASPERMPH
+438 ASPDRMPH

-496 RAQWKNQT
+496 RAQWKNEA
-504 LPFYYVQIAPYAG
+504 LPFYYVQIAPFAG
-517 YGLRTDSAQRATSA
+517 YGLRTDAAERMTSA

-545 VGMAITTDIGDD
+545 VGMAITTDVGDD
-557 KLIHPPKKKP
+557 KLIHPPKKKE
-567 VGERLALWA
+567 VGDRLALWA

-591 IYKSVSFN
+591 IYKSVRFN
-599 KGKAFVSFEH
+599 KGRALVSFDH
-609 LGSGLFCPDKTIKHF
+609 AGSGLYCPDNTIKHF
-624 EIAGRDGKYFSAK
+624 EIAGADGKYYPAK
-637 ARIVGKEVMVWSKKV
+637 ARIVGKEVMVWSNKV
-652 SRPQS
+652 PQPKG
-657 VRLGWNNYVKINL
+657 VRLGWEHYFEINL

-675 LPASSFRSKK
+675 LPASSFRSMK

>member
-1 MKVNFIIK
+1 MV
-9 FIHLGLFL
+9 LFL
-17 LFLSFGGC
+17 IGCQTNSPTELSLNNLFN
-25 KPDSHYHLTLGGLFQ
+25 DH
-40 DKMVL
+40 MVL

-51 SIWGKTNP
+51 SFWGQATKGV
-59 KTEVELKSSWGAMV
+59 KVSLHSSWGAQATTVADETGNWMV
-73 QTVSDSIGDWI
+73 Q
-84 VQLPT
+84 LNT
-89 PKADHQ
+89 PKADNKSHT
-95 PHKLSVTTENNNVNL
+95 VTVKSKKNTIKIEDVL
-110 NNILLGEVWLASGQ
+110 MGEVWLASGQ

-133 FRYAKIHELVQ
+133 FRYAKVHELVE
-144 GADKEIADANYPE
+144 GAEEEIANANYPE
-157 IRMFTVKRMIA
+157 IRMFTVKRTIA
-168 FEPQKNVEGN
+168 FEPQENIEGN
-178 WAICSPETLGEFSAV
+178 WAVCTPETLGEFSAV

-202 QKLEVPI
+202 QELNVPI

-217 GSPAESWARLDF
+217 GSPAESWVRLDL
-229 IEKIEGFENTSKR
+229 IEKIKGFENTSKR
-242 LKIAND
+242 LEIAND

-260 TSVKRDSLIEVD
+260 TSVKWDSLIEVD
-272 NFKWIDETHLK
+272 NFKWVDETHLE
-283 FLSSDYNDE
+283 FLSSDYNDDA
-292 NWQDAS
+292 WQDAA
-298 VTSIGKAFEKDDFN
+298 VTSIGEAFEKDDFN

-323 DSLPQGDLV
+323 DSLPEGDLV
-332 FDLGK
+332 FDLGE
-337 TDDLYTIFLNGK
+337 TDDLYTIFINGE

-361 SRYTFSSDLLIKGQN
+361 NRYTFSSDVLKKGQN

-385 WGEGGLNADRNRGI
+385 WGEGGLNVDRNRGI
-399 FDGDKKI
+399 YAGEKKI

-422 GGDFYILKSGD
+422 GGDFYILESGD

-438 ASPERMPH
+438 ASPDRMPH

-496 RAQWKNQT
+496 RAQWKNEA
-504 LPFYYVQIAPYAG
+504 LPFYYVQIAPFAG
-517 YGLRTDSAQRATSA
+517 YGLRTDAAERMTSA

-545 VGMAITTDIGDD
+545 VGMAITTDVGDD
-557 KLIHPPKKKP
+557 KLIHPPKKKE
-567 VGERLALWA
+567 VGDRLALWA

-591 IYKSVSFN
+591 IYKSMRFN
-599 KGKAFVSFEH
+599 KGRALVSFDH
-609 LGSGLFCPDKTIKHF
+609 AGSGLYCPDNTIKHF
-624 EIAGRDGKYFSAK
+624 EIAGTDGKYYPAK
-637 ARIVGKEVMVWSKKV
+637 ARIIGKEVMVWSNKV
-652 SRPQS
+652 PQPKG
-657 VRLGWNNYVKINL
+657 VRLGWENYFEINL

-675 LPASSFRSKK
+675 LPASSFRSMK

>member
-1 MKVNFIIK
+1 MV
-9 FIHLGLFL
+9 LFL
-17 LFLSFGGC
+17 IGCQTNSPTELSLINLFN
-25 KPDSHYHLTLGGLFQ
+25 DH
-40 DKMVL
+40 MVL

-51 SIWGKTNP
+51 SFWGQATKGV
-59 KTEVELKSSWGAMV
+59 KVSLHSSWGAQATTVADETGNWMV
-73 QTVSDSIGDWI
+73 Q
-84 VQLPT
+84 LNT
-89 PKADHQ
+89 PKADNKSHT
-95 PHKLSVTTENNNVNL
+95 VTVKSKKNTIKIEDVL
-110 NNILLGEVWLASGQ
+110 MGEVWLASGQ

-133 FRYAKIHELVQ
+133 FRYAKVHELVE
-144 GADKEIADANYPE
+144 GAEEEIANANYPE
-157 IRMFTVKRMIA
+157 IRMFTVKRTIA
-168 FEPQKNVEGN
+168 FEPQENIEGN
-178 WAICSPETLGEFSAV
+178 WAVCTPETLGEFSAV

-202 QKLEVPI
+202 QELNVPI

-217 GSPAESWARLDF
+217 GSPAESWVRLDL
-229 IEKIEGFENTSKR
+229 IEKIKGFENTSKR
-242 LKIAND
+242 LEIAND

-260 TSVKRDSLIEVD
+260 TSVKWDSLIEVD
-272 NFKWIDETHLK
+272 NFKLVDKTHLE
-283 FLSSDYNDE
+283 FLSSDYNDDA
-292 NWQDAS
+292 WQDAA
-298 VTSIGKAFEKDDFN
+298 VTSIGEAFEKDDFN

-323 DSLPQGDLV
+323 DSLPEGYLV
-332 FDLGK
+332 FDLGE
-337 TDDLYTIFLNGK
+337 TDDLYTIFINGE

-361 SRYTFSSDLLIKGQN
+361 NRYTFSSDVLKKGQN

-385 WGEGGLNADRNRGI
+385 WGEGGLNVDRNRGI
-399 FDGDKKI
+399 YVGDKKI

-422 GGDFYILKSGD
+422 GGDFYILESGD

-438 ASPERMPH
+438 ASPDRMPH

-496 RAQWKNQT
+496 RAQWKNEA
-504 LPFYYVQIAPYAG
+504 LPFYYVQIAPFAG
-517 YGLRTDSAQRATSA
+517 YGLRTDAAERMTSA

-545 VGMAITTDIGDD
+545 VGMAITTDVGDD
-557 KLIHPPKKKP
+557 KLIHPPKKKE
-567 VGERLALWA
+567 VGDRLALWA
-576 LNKDY
+576 FNKDY

-591 IYKSVSFN
+591 IYKSVRFN
-599 KGKAFVSFEH
+599 KGRALVSFDH
-609 LGSGLFCPDKTIKHF
+609 AGSGLYCPDNTIKHF
-624 EIAGRDGKYFSAK
+624 EIAGADGKYYPAK
-637 ARIVGKEVMVWSKKV
+637 ARIIGKEVMVWSNKV
-652 SRPQS
+652 PQPKG
-657 VRLGWNNYVKINL
+657 VRLGWENYFEINL

-675 LPASSFRSKK
+675 LPASSFRSME

>member
-1 MKVNFIIK
+1 MKKITLLMV
-9 FIHLGLFL
+9 LFL
-17 LFLSFGGC
+17 IGCQTNSPTELSLINLFN
-25 KPDSHYHLTLGGLFQ
+25 DH
-40 DKMVL
+40 MVL

-51 SIWGKTNP
+51 SFWGQATKGV
-59 KTEVELKSSWGAMV
+59 KVSLHSSWGAQATTVADETGNWMV
-73 QTVSDSIGDWI
+73 Q
-84 VQLPT
+84 LNT
-89 PKADHQ
+89 PKADNKSHT
-95 PHKLSVTTENNNVNL
+95 VTVKSKKNTIKIEDVL
-110 NNILLGEVWLASGQ
+110 MGEVWLASGQ

-133 FRYAKIHELVQ
+133 FRYAKVHELVE
-144 GADKEIADANYPE
+144 GAEEEIANANYPE
-157 IRMFTVKRMIA
+157 IRMFTVKRTIA
-168 FEPQKNVEGN
+168 FEPQENIEGN
-178 WAICSPETLGEFSAV
+178 WAVCTPETLGEFSAV

-202 QKLEVPI
+202 QELNVPI

-217 GSPAESWARLDF
+217 GSPAESWVRLDL
-229 IEKIEGFENTSKR
+229 IEKIKGFENTSKR
-242 LKIAND
+242 LEIAND

-260 TSVKRDSLIEVD
+260 TSVKWDSLIEVD
-272 NFKWIDETHLK
+272 NFKWVDKTHLE
-283 FLSSDYNDE
+283 FLSSDYNDDA
-292 NWQDAS
+292 WQDAA
-298 VTSIGKAFEKDDFN
+298 VTSIGEAFEKDDFN

-323 DSLPQGDLV
+323 DSLPEGDLV
-332 FDLGK
+332 FDLGE
-337 TDDLYTIFLNGK
+337 TDDLYTIFINGE

-361 SRYTFSSDLLIKGQN
+361 NRYTFSSDVLKKGQN

-385 WGEGGLNADRNRGI
+385 WGEGGLNVDRNRGI
-399 FDGDKKI
+399 YVGDKKI

-422 GGDFYILKSGD
+422 GGDFYILESGD

-438 ASPERMPH
+438 ASPDRMPH

-496 RAQWKNQT
+496 RAQWKNEA
-504 LPFYYVQIAPYAG
+504 LPFYYVQIAPFAG
-517 YGLRTDSAQRATSA
+517 YGLRTDAAERMTSA

-545 VGMAITTDIGDD
+545 VGMAITTDVGDD
-557 KLIHPPKKKP
+557 KLIHPPKKKE
-567 VGERLALWA
+567 VGDRLALWA

-591 IYKSVSFN
+591 IYKSVRFN
-599 KGKAFVSFEH
+599 KGRALVSFDH
-609 LGSGLFCPDKTIKHF
+609 AGSGLYCPDNTIKHF
-624 EIAGRDGKYFSAK
+624 EIAGADGKYYPAK
-637 ARIVGKEVMVWSKKV
+637 ARIIGKEVMVWSNKV
-652 SRPQS
+652 PQPKG
-657 VRLGWNNYVKINL
+657 VRLGWENYFEINL

-675 LPASSFRSKK
+675 LPASSFRSME

>member
-1 MKVNFIIK
+1 MV
-9 FIHLGLFL
+9 LFL
-17 LFLSFGGC
+17 IGCQTNSPTELSLNNLFN
-25 KPDSHYHLTLGGLFQ
+25 DH
-40 DKMVL
+40 MVL

-51 SIWGKTNP
+51 SFWGQATKGV
-59 KTEVELKSSWGAMV
+59 KVSLHSSWGAQATTVADETGNWMV
-73 QTVSDSIGDWI
+73 Q
-84 VQLPT
+84 LNT
-89 PKADHQ
+89 PKADNKSHT
-95 PHKLSVTTENNNVNL
+95 VTVKSKKNTIKIEDVL
-110 NNILLGEVWLASGQ
+110 MGEVWLASGQ

-133 FRYAKIHELVQ
+133 FRYAKVHELVE
-144 GADKEIADANYPE
+144 GAEEEIANANYPE
-157 IRMFTVKRMIA
+157 IRMFTVKRTIA
-168 FEPQKNVEGN
+168 FEPQENIEGN
-178 WAICSPETLGEFSAV
+178 WAVCTPETLGEFSAV

-202 QKLEVPI
+202 QELNVPI

-217 GSPAESWARLDF
+217 GSPAESWARLDL
-229 IEKIEGFENTSKR
+229 IEKIKGFENTSKR
-242 LKIAND
+242 LEIAND

-260 TSVKRDSLIEVD
+260 TSVKWDSLIEVD
-272 NFKWIDETHLK
+272 NFKWVDETHLE
-283 FLSSDYNDE
+283 FLSSDYNDDA
-292 NWQDAS
+292 WQDAA
-298 VTSIGKAFEKDDFN
+298 VTSIGEAFEKDDFN

-323 DSLPQGDLV
+323 DSLPDGDLV
-332 FDLGK
+332 FDLGE
-337 TDDLYTIFLNGK
+337 TDDLYTIFINGE

-361 SRYTFSSDLLIKGQN
+361 NRYTFSSDVFKKGQN

-385 WGEGGLNADRNRGI
+385 WGEGGLNVDRNRGI
-399 FDGDKKI
+399 YVGDKKI

-422 GGDFYILKSGD
+422 GGDFYILESGD
-433 EEIAL
+433 EEIVL

-496 RAQWKNQT
+496 RAQWKNEA
-504 LPFYYVQIAPYAG
+504 LPFYYVQIAPFAG
-517 YGLRTDSAQRATSA
+517 YGLRTDAAERMTSA

-545 VGMAITTDIGDD
+545 VGMAITTDVGDD
-557 KLIHPPKKKP
+557 KLIHPPKKKE
-567 VGERLALWA
+567 VGDRLALWA

-591 IYKSVSFN
+591 IYKSVRFN
-599 KGKAFVSFEH
+599 KGRALVSFDH
-609 LGSGLFCPDKTIKHF
+609 AGSGLYCPDNTIKHF
-624 EIAGRDGKYFSAK
+624 EIAGTDGKYYPAK
-637 ARIVGKEVMVWSKKV
+637 ARIIGKEVMVWSNKV
-652 SRPQS
+652 PQPKG
-657 VRLGWNNYVKINL
+657 VRLGWENYFEINL

-675 LPASSFRSKK
+675 LPASSFRSMK

>member
-1 MKVNFIIK
+1 MV
-9 FIHLGLFL
+9 LFL
-17 LFLSFGGC
+17 IGCQTNSPTELSLNNLFN
-25 KPDSHYHLTLGGLFQ
+25 DH
-40 DKMVL
+40 MVL

-51 SIWGKTNP
+51 SFWGQATKGV
-59 KTEVELKSSWGAMV
+59 KVSLHSSWGAQATTVADETGNWMV
-73 QTVSDSIGDWI
+73 Q
-84 VQLPT
+84 LNT
-89 PKADHQ
+89 PKADNKSHT
-95 PHKLSVTTENNNVNL
+95 VTVKSKKNTIKIEDVL
-110 NNILLGEVWLASGQ
+110 MGEVWLASGQ

-133 FRYAKIHELVQ
+133 FRYAKVHELVE
-144 GADKEIADANYPE
+144 GAEEEIANANYPE
-157 IRMFTVKRMIA
+157 IRMFTVKRTIA
-168 FEPQKNVEGN
+168 FEPQENIEGN
-178 WAICSPETLGEFSAV
+178 WAVCTPETLGEFSAV

-202 QKLEVPI
+202 QELNVPI

-217 GSPAESWARLDF
+217 GSPAESWARLDL
-229 IEKIEGFENTSKR
+229 IEKIKGFENTSKR
-242 LKIAND
+242 LEIAND

-260 TSVKRDSLIEVD
+260 TSVKWDSLIEVD
-272 NFKWIDETHLK
+272 NFKWVDKTHLE
-283 FLSSDYNDE
+283 FLSSDYNDDA
-292 NWQDAS
+292 WQDAA
-298 VTSIGKAFEKDDFN
+298 VTSIGEAFEKDDFN

-323 DSLPQGDLV
+323 DSLPDGDLV
-332 FDLGK
+332 FDLGE
-337 TDDLYTIFLNGK
+337 TDDLYTIFINGE

-361 SRYTFSSDLLIKGQN
+361 NRYTFSSDVFKKGQN

-385 WGEGGLNADRNRGI
+385 WGEGGLNVDRNRGI
-399 FDGDKKI
+399 YVGDKKI

-422 GGDFYILKSGD
+422 GGDFYILESGD
-433 EEIAL
+433 EEIVL

-496 RAQWKNQT
+496 RAQWKNEA
-504 LPFYYVQIAPYAG
+504 LPFYYVQIAPFAG
-517 YGLRTDSAQRATSA
+517 YGLRTDAAERMTSA

-545 VGMAITTDIGDD
+545 VGMAITTDVGDD
-557 KLIHPPKKKP
+557 KLIHPPKKKE
-567 VGERLALWA
+567 VGDRLALWA

-591 IYKSVSFN
+591 IYKSVRFN
-599 KGKAFVSFEH
+599 KGRALVSFDH
-609 LGSGLFCPDKTIKHF
+609 AGSGLYCPDNTIKHF
-624 EIAGRDGKYFSAK
+624 EIAGADGKYYPAK
-637 ARIVGKEVMVWSKKV
+637 VRIVGKEVMVWSNKV
-652 SRPQS
+652 QQPKG
-657 VRLGWNNYVKINL
+657 VRLGWENYFEINL

-675 LPASSFRSKK
+675 LPASSFRSMK

>member
-1 MKVNFIIK
+1 MV
-9 FIHLGLFL
+9 LFL
-17 LFLSFGGC
+17 IGCQTNSPTELSLNNLFN
-25 KPDSHYHLTLGGLFQ
+25 DH
-40 DKMVL
+40 MVL

-51 SIWGKTNP
+51 SFWGQATKGV
-59 KTEVELKSSWGAMV
+59 KVSLHSSWGAQATTVADETGNWMV
-73 QTVSDSIGDWI
+73 Q
-84 VQLPT
+84 LNT
-89 PKADHQ
+89 PKADNKSHT
-95 PHKLSVTTENNNVNL
+95 VTVKSKKNTIKIEDVL
-110 NNILLGEVWLASGQ
+110 MGEVWLASGQ

-133 FRYAKIHELVQ
+133 FRYAKVHELVE
-144 GADKEIADANYPE
+144 GAEEEIANANYPE
-157 IRMFTVKRMIA
+157 IRMFTVKRTIA
-168 FEPQKNVEGN
+168 FEPQENIEGN
-178 WAICSPETLGEFSAV
+178 WAVCTPETLGEFSAV

-202 QKLEVPI
+202 QELNVPI

-217 GSPAESWARLDF
+217 GSPAESWVRLDL
-229 IEKIEGFENTSKR
+229 IEKIKGFENTSKR
-242 LKIAND
+242 LEIAND

-260 TSVKRDSLIEVD
+260 TSVKWDSLIEVD
-272 NFKWIDETHLK
+272 NFKWVDKTHLE
-283 FLSSDYNDE
+283 FLSSDYNDDA
-292 NWQDAS
+292 WQDAA
-298 VTSIGKAFEKDDFN
+298 VTSIGEAFEKDDFN

-323 DSLPQGDLV
+323 DSLPEGDLV
-332 FDLGK
+332 FDLGE
-337 TDDLYTIFLNGK
+337 TDDLYTIFINGE

-361 SRYTFSSDLLIKGQN
+361 NRYTFSSDVLKKGQN

-385 WGEGGLNADRNRGI
+385 WGEGGLNVDRNRGI
-399 FDGDKKI
+399 YVGDKKI

-422 GGDFYILKSGD
+422 GGDFYILESGD

-438 ASPERMPH
+438 ASPDRMPH

-496 RAQWKNQT
+496 RAQWKNEA
-504 LPFYYVQIAPYAG
+504 LPFYYVQIAPFAG
-517 YGLRTDSAQRATSA
+517 YGLRTDAAERMTSA

-545 VGMAITTDIGDD
+545 VGMAITTDVGDD
-557 KLIHPPKKKP
+557 KLIHPPKKKE
-567 VGERLALWA
+567 VGDRLALWA

-591 IYKSVSFN
+591 IYKSVRFN
-599 KGKAFVSFEH
+599 KGRALVSFDH
-609 LGSGLFCPDKTIKHF
+609 AGSGLYCPDDEIKYF
-624 EIAGRDGKYFSAK
+624 EIAGSDGNYYPAK
-637 ARIVGKEVMVWSKKV
+637 SRIVGKEVVVWSNSV
-652 SRPQS
+652 PQPKG
-657 VRLGWNNYVKINL
+657 VRLGWENYFEINL

-675 LPASSFRSKK
+675 LPASSFRSMK